1 MTKMKT
7 AIVTLLAAIL
17 LIVICTGAGFAVN
30 AETQAET
37 LPPVQT
43 EETETPENGI
53 DGVAA
58 QFVEYLKSR
67 YGAEYELYYNAITEQ
82 WGSIEGYLL
91 AFGDKLPEEHKT
103 GWDKFVGWLTEYAPV
118 WAAPLA
124 AVLLII
130 IAVAGKKAFNRIV
143 DRIVNTKLSPVIKE
157 LNLQSNA
164 TVSLIR
170 AQKALLGNNS
180 RFAGNVEE
188 LSAAE
193 KELKN
198 E

>member
-1 MTKMKT
+1 MNKLKLAFTVIVS
-7 AIVTLLAAIL
+7 AIIIFLGA
-17 LIVICTGAGFAVN
+17 GAGFAVN
-30 AETQAET
+30 AETQTET
-37 LPPVQT
+37 LPPVET

-53 DGVAA
+53 DEIAA

-91 AFGDKLPEEHKT
+91 AFGDRLPEEQQT

-124 AVLLII
+124 VVLLII
-130 IAVAGKKAFNRIV
+130 ITVVGKKTFNKIV

-170 AQKALLGNNS
+170 AQKALLGKNE
-180 RFAGNVEE
+180 RFADTVEE
-188 LSAAE
+188 LTAAE

>member
-1 MTKMKT
+1 MNKLKLAFTVIVS
-7 AIVTLLAAIL
+7 AIIIFLGA
-17 LIVICTGAGFAVN
+17 GAGFAVN
-30 AETQAET
+30 AETQTET
-37 LPPVQT
+37 LPPVET

-53 DGVAA
+53 DEIAA

>member
-1 MTKMKT
+1 MNKLKLAFTVIVS
-7 AIVTLLAAIL
+7 AIIIFVGA
-17 LIVICTGAGFAVN
+17 GAGFAVN
-30 AETQAET
+30 AETQTET
-37 LPPVQT
+37 LPPVET

-53 DGVAA
+53 DEIAA

-67 YGAEYELYYNAITEQ
+67 YGSEYELYYNAIIDR

-91 AFGDKLPEEHKT
+91 AFGDRLPEEQQT
-103 GWDKFVGWLTEYAPV
+103 GWDKFVGWLGDYAPV

-124 AVLLII
+124 VVVLII
-130 IAVAGKKAFNRIV
+130 IAVVGKKTFNKIV

-170 AQKALLGNNS
+170 AQKALLGNNE
-180 RFAGNVEE
+180 RFADTVEE
-188 LSAAE
+188 LTAAE